1 MTLIGLVIVLS
12 INVACGRGQ
21 TAGNYD
27 SPTSSVVYNKEQLV
41 QRGRVTLQSYFRVA
55 SVILSLLVALSNEV
69 KEPIVVSR
77 RGYGSDDLGM
87 ECEGCVS

>member
-1 MTLIGLVIVLS
+1 M
-12 INVACGRGQ
+12 
-21 TAGNYD
+21 
-27 SPTSSVVYNKEQLV
+27 

-87 ECEGCVS
+87 ECEGCGS